1 MIKSSK
7 DKSSG
12 LGFGGCNGNS
22 SWQPKIR
29 GNAFTLIEL
38 LVVIA
43 IIAILAAL
51 LLPALGRAKIKAQA
65 LSCMSNMK
73 QLTMGWLMYASDNND
88 MLAPN
93 GQKSTQHT
101 SLNPTTDPLY
111 LPGGTYSQWCPGLM
125 NGSVPSALP
134 LMPLFI
140 QAGLIYPYINT
151 IAPYSCP
158 ADLKVFQL
166 AGTSY
171 PQLRGC
177 TMNCCIAP
185 LTNSTSPLVTWNG
198 PGNRVFHKDSDFI
211 RPGPST
217 TFVILDENED
227 SINDTLFCISPCE
240 PNWWQDVPAAR
251 HGGAAGLSFADG
263 HSEIRVW
270 RDGGVLHPPPGAQGF
285 AADPNCDD
293 NGWLAQRTTIYTA
306 P

>member
-1 MIKSSK
+1 MKMIKNSK

-12 LGFGGCNGNS
+12 LGFGGCDGNS

-65 LSCMSNMK
+65 LQCMSNQK
-73 QLTMGWLMYASDNND
+73 QLALAWLMYASDNNG

-93 GQKSTQHT
+93 GQKSTQH
-101 SLNPTTDPLY
+101 SSIDPTTDPDY
-111 LPGGTYSQWCPGLM
+111 LPGGIYSQWCPGLM
-125 NGSVPSALP
+125 NGSVPSTLP

-140 QAGLIYPYINT
+140 QAGLIYPYVNT
-151 IAPYSCP
+151 IAPYFCP
-158 ADLKVFQL
+158 ADLKTFTL

-177 TMNCCIAP
+177 SMNCCINP
-185 LTNSTSPLVTWNG
+185 LPPPVNWNST
-198 PGNRVFHKDSDFI
+198 GNRVFKKDTDFLQ
-211 RPGPST
+211 PGPST
-217 TFVILDENED
+217 TWVIIDENET
-227 SINDTLFCISPCE
+227 SINDTLFCISPCQ
-240 PNWWQDVPAAR
+240 PNWWQDVPAVR

-263 HSEIRVW
+263 HSEIKLW
-270 RDGGVLHPPPGAQGF
+270 RDGTVLSPPPGAQGF
-285 AADPNCDD
+285 ASDPNCDD
-293 NGWLAQRTTIYTA
+293 NAWLAQRTTVYTA